1 MFDINDQKSALRL
14 ARTIASD
21 LKLYNQKKVE
31 DGLKNDA
38 LFEVLANEIQE
49 GREHYE
55 SRVNPQILNQ
65 TNFLDR
71 ALVDVL
77 IYSQAHLECPMW

>member
-31 DGLKNDA
+31 EGLKHDS
-38 LFEVLANEIQE
+38 LFEILANEIQE

-71 ALVDVL
+71 AIVDVL
-77 IYSQAHLECPMW
+77 IHGHSHLECPLW

>member
-31 DGLKNDA
+31 EGLKSDS
-38 LFEVLANEIQE
+38 LFEVLAMEIQE

-71 ALVDVL
+71 AIVDVL
-77 IYSQAHLECPMW
+77 IYSQSHLECPLW

>member
-1 MFDINDQKSALRL
+1 MFDINDHKSALRL

-31 DGLKNDA
+31 DGLKNDT
-38 LFEVLANEIQE
+38 LFEILTTEIKE

-65 TNFLDR
+65 THFLDR
-71 ALVDVL
+71 AIVDVL
-77 IYSQAHLECPMW
+77 IYSQSHIDCPLW

>member
-31 DGLKNDA
+31 EGLKHDS

-49 GREHYE
+49 GREHYRN
-55 SRVNPQILNQ
+55 RVNPQILNQ

>member
-31 DGLKNDA
+31 EGLKHDS
-38 LFEVLANEIQE
+38 LFDVLATEIKE

-71 ALVDVL
+71 ALVDIL
-77 IYSQAHLECPMW
+77 IYSHSHLECPLW

>member
-31 DGLKNDA
+31 EGLRKDA
-38 LFEVLANEIQE
+38 LFEILAKEIQE

-65 TNFLDR
+65 THFLDR

-77 IYSQAHLECPMW
+77 IYSHSYLECPLW

>member
-31 DGLKNDA
+31 EGLKHDS
-38 LFEVLANEIQE
+38 LFEILANEIQE

-55 SRVNPQILNQ
+55 NRVNPQILSQ